1 MDLSTRQQKILK
13 IIIGEYIH
21 SDMPIGSNT
30 LLKKHRL
37 GISSATVRSEMAH
50 LEELGYLTQPHTS
63 AGRVPTDRGY
73 RYFVEHL
80 MDNASLSQTEQLTI
94 QHQFHQARLELDQ
107 WMRLSATV
115 LASSTQSASLVTS
128 PKVTQCKLKH
138 IELISIQDYV
148 VLLIL
153 VLQEGTVKQQ
163 IINLDTPHT
172 QDELRAISRQLTELW
187 INGDA
192 PTLSIASTN
201 LSGLAEH
208 IATVVLEMMK
218 RVDSRKTSEMYH
230 AGLLQLLEQ
239 NIASGNVMEQII
251 RVVEERNLIEQLVG
265 QTLTQ
270 NGIQIIIGGEGKWDD
285 LSQVSIILS
294 RYGTAEGASGALG
307 VVGPTR
313 MSYRR
318 AVSIV
323 QYMSHLMSNL
333 ISDLY
338 GEI

>member
-1 MDLSTRQQKILK
+1 MDLSTRQQQILK

-21 SDMPIGSNT
+21 SDTPIGSNA
-30 LLKKHRL
+30 LLKKHNL
-37 GISSATVRSEMAH
+37 GISSATVRSEMAR
-50 LEELGYLTQPHTS
+50 LEEMGYLTQPHTS
-63 AGRVPTDRGY
+63 AGRVPTDKGY

-80 MDNASLSQTEQLTI
+80 MGNASLSPTEQLTI
-94 QHQFHQARLELDQ
+94 RHQFHQARLELDQ
-107 WMRLSATV
+107 WMRLSAAV
-115 LASSTQSASLVTS
+115 LASSTRNASLVTS
-128 PKVTQCKLKH
+128 PTVNQCKLKH

-172 QDELRAISRQLTELW
+172 QDELRAISRQLTDLW
-187 INGDA
+187 MNGDA
-192 PTLSIASTN
+192 ASLSAATPT

-208 IATVVLEMMK
+208 VANVVLEMMH

-239 NIASGNVMEQII
+239 NIAPSNVMEQII

-294 RYGTAEGASGALG
+294 RYGSIKGASGALG

-313 MSYRR
+313 MSYRH